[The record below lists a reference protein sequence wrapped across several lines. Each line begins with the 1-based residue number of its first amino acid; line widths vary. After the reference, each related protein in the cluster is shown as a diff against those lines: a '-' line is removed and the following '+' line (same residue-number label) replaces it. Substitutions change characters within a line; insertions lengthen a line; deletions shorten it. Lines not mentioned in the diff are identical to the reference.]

1 MPSKISKLRKITF
14 AFFLFLLGVFSL
26 NYGICV
32 SQNETFESRMS
43 VLDILFQL
51 TEKIP
56 STSRY
61 IRTVINIANGN
72 ERERDQVMQGEQGW
86 EERFLY
92 YMRRIGENAEE
103 FRDL

>member
-1 MPSKISKLRKITF
+1 
-14 AFFLFLLGVFSL
+14 
-26 NYGICV
+26 
-32 SQNETFESRMS
+32 MS

-72 ERERDQVMQGEQGW
+72 ERETDQVMQGEKGW
-86 EERFLY
+86 EERFQY